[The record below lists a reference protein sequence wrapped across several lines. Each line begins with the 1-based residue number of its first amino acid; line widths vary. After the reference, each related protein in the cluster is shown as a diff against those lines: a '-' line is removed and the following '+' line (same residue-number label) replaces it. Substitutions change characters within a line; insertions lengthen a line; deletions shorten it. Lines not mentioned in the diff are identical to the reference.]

1 MAQLICCLEG
11 FSGGPRTKH
20 HLIESF
26 IQHSSQLDMRRIN
39 KVGAKACLTPRLSY
53 NACYICGMTASSLL
67 CRTLS
72 QGAEIANYPL
82 PGEPFKFACLSP
94 LKLYLAGKLNRLS
107 GARCSYIA
115 QSNQTPF
122 SYDES
127 RIANGTFV
135 RRIRVIHGLS

>member
-11 FSGGPRTKH
+11 FSGEPRTKH
-20 HLIESF
+20 HYIGSF

-39 KVGAKACLTPRLSY
+39 EVGAKACFTPRLSY
-53 NACYICGMTASSLL
+53 NAGYICGMTVSFLTCS
-67 CRTLS
+67 TLS
-72 QGAEIANYPL
+72 QGAKIANYPL
-82 PGEPFKFACLSP
+82 LGQPFKFACLSP
-94 LKLYLAGKLNRLS
+94 SNCILGKLNRLS
-107 GARCSYIA
+107 GARCSYKG
-115 QSNQTPF
+115 QSDQTLF